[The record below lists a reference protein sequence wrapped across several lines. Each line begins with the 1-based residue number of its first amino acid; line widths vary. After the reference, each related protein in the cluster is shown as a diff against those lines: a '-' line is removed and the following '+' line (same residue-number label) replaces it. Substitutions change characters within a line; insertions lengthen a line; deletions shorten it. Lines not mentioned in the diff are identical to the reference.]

1 MRHIFLMFAILFANA
16 CALTADHAAVDTAA
30 PEQPDTGESDTAVAT
45 DTDSPTETGDSDT
58 ASTPSDTGC
67 DTTERRLR
75 DRDGDGYGD
84 PESYEEVSVCD
95 PWEDG
100 FVNWIEGRDDC
111 DDTNADIHPNA
122 VEICDDANADEN
134 CNGVSDDEDRTVDRS
149 TTGTVWYMDYD
160 GDGYGEDYTTQLV
173 CDTAAGWS
181 LVGGDCN
188 DGVASINPGT
198 IEVCDGGNVD
208 ENCNGLVNDADPS
221 EIPPYQVFKDADGDG
236 YGNVDVTMM
245 VCESPDAS
253 WIGDSTDCNDAD
265 PAVYPGHG
273 C

>member
-1 MRHIFLMFAILFANA
+1 MFAILFANA

-30 PEQPDTGESDTAVAT
+30 PERPDTGESDTAVAT

-75 DRDGDGYGD
+75 DRDGDGYG
-84 PESYEEVSVCD
+84 
-95 PWEDG
+95 
-100 FVNWIEGRDDC
+100 
-111 DDTNADIHPNA
+111 
-122 VEICDDANADEN
+122 
-134 CNGVSDDEDRTVDRS
+134 
-149 TTGTVWYMDYD
+149 
-160 GDGYGEDYTTQLV
+160 EDYTTQLV

-188 DGVASINPGT
+188 DGLASINPGT

-245 VCESPDAS
+245 VCESPDSS
-253 WIGDSTDCNDAD
+253 WIGDSTDCDDAD